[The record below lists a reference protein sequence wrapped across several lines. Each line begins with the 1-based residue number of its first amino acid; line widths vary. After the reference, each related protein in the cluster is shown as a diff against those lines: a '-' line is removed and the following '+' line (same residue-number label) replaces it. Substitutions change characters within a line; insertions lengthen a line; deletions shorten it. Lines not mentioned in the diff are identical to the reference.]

1 MLTAGNQVFVAR
13 EALAGSTGSL
23 QASVI
28 CVDVQAQTARY
39 IDESGVAS
47 ATVQPRTVCWL
58 DKNPFDVCVD
68 RYGNVY
74 ISSIDS
80 AAVMRVSHGTTI
92 AETYAGVN
100 ENSTRHIEDGEAS
113 TCRFAGTA
121 GIAAFPCGT
130 TVFAIDWGESSIT
143 KISSMKG
150 FAKWARAHRTLFEVF
165 GFPDPTRKNDEA
177 YMARVHLSWA
187 DSLPTLHQVGQVLE
201 GIEQRR
207 LSDIGREFGQGPELM
222 MDCNSTRAFTRKTIP
237 NMQAI
242 YDRINA
248 IEASVAAA
256 LDTKSSSELEAE
268 LMWSGIRLHALDSSF
283 GMFMY
288 VVTEPKVAAESLK
301 RMLDCSFNYETTDR
315 KVGKE
320 SYSYRREGK
329 PGVQWVEFA

>member
-39 IDESGVAS
+39 IDESGVAT

-130 TVFAIDWGESSIT
+130 TVFAIDWGER
-143 KISSMKG
+143 
-150 FAKWARAHRTLFEVF
+150 AR
-165 GFPDPTRKNDEA
+165 
-177 YMARVHLSWA
+177 
-187 DSLPTLHQVGQVLE
+187 LPRSH
-201 GIEQRR
+201 
-207 LSDIGREFGQGPELM
+207 P
-222 MDCNSTRAFTRKTIP
+222 
-237 NMQAI
+237 
-242 YDRINA
+242 
-248 IEASVAAA
+248 
-256 LDTKSSSELEAE
+256 
-268 LMWSGIRLHALDSSF
+268 
-283 GMFMY
+283 
-288 VVTEPKVAAESLK
+288 
-301 RMLDCSFNYETTDR
+301 
-315 KVGKE
+315 
-320 SYSYRREGK
+320 
-329 PGVQWVEFA
+329 